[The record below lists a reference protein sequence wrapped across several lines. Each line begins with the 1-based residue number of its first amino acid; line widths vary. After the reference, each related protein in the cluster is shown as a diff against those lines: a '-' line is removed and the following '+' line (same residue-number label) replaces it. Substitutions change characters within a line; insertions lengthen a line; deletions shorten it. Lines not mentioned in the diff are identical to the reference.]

1 MATQDYNRG
10 VNFSLVSQMP
20 EGFDIITHATETKTG
35 NWIAIEVYGAKF
47 PDNETS
53 FLITENGQEVGRNL
67 SPLNDKIPD
76 GHRILGHF
84 TKLDIV
90 AEADPMIL
98 IAYKP

>member
-1 MATQDYNRG
+1 MTTQDYNRG
-10 VNFSLVSQMP
+10 INFSMISQMP
-20 EGFDIITHATETKTG
+20 ESFDIITPETEPKTG

-53 FLITENGQEVGRNL
+53 FLITENSQEVGRNL
-67 SPLNDKIPD
+67 SVLNDKIPD

-90 AEADPMIL
+90 DEADPMIL